1 MKEYIFKYRFNG
13 KDWTASVF
21 ADNVDEAKRKI
32 RAQATAVY
40 EGEMVARVPVPCRP
54 SWFKRFFMRGK

>member
-21 ADNVDEAKRKI
+21 ADSVEEAKRKI

-40 EGEMVARVPVPCRP
+40 EGEMVARVPVPCKH
-54 SWFKRFFMRGK
+54 SWFKRFFRK

>member
-13 KDWTASVF
+13 KAWTASVF
-21 ADNVDEAKRKI
+21 ADSAEEAKRKI
-32 RAQATAVY
+32 RAQSTAVY

-54 SWFKRFFMRGK
+54 SWFKRLFRK

>member
-21 ADNVDEAKRKI
+21 ADSVDEAKRKI
-32 RAQATAVY
+32 RAQSTAVY
-40 EGEMVARVPVPCRP
+40 EGEMVARVPVHCKH
-54 SWFKRFFMRGK
+54 SWFKRFFRK

>member
-40 EGEMVARVPVPCRP
+40 EGEMVARVPVSCKL
-54 SWFKRFFMRGK
+54 SWFKRFFRK

>member
-21 ADNVDEAKRKI
+21 ADSVDEAKRKI

-40 EGEMVARVPVPCRP
+40 EGEMVARVPVPCKH
-54 SWFKRFFMRGK
+54 SWFKRLFRK

>member
-21 ADNVDEAKRKI
+21 ADGVEEAKRKI

-54 SWFKRFFMRGK
+54 SWFKRFFRK

>member
-21 ADNVDEAKRKI
+21 ADSVDEAKRKI

-40 EGEMVARVPVPCRP
+40 EGEMVARVPVPCKP
-54 SWFKRFFMRGK
+54 SWFKRFFRK